1 MEIRTMKRIAFAA
14 LVLTLASSPSWAG
27 SFGVYGA
34 GWDTKDAD
42 TAVGGGVKA
51 RFGWL
56 DLHATYFA
64 DVTADTDPEHED
76 FEISSLPLEVGFAVP
91 VGPRDGGFSP
101 YLGAGGG
108 YYKLDTDHG
117 DVDDETGWY
126 GLAGADFG
134 DSEGPRFNLEVMYR
148 RMEATVTNDQDLTDP
163 NLSGKVNF
171 DLSGVAVNA
180 GLSWTF

>member
-1 MEIRTMKRIAFAA
+1 MKKVVLAA
-14 LVLTLASSPSWAG
+14 LVLALASSPSWAG

-42 TAVGGGVKA
+42 QAMGAGVKA

-64 DVTADTDPEHED
+64 DVTADTDPEHLD
-76 FEISSLPLEVGFAVP
+76 FEISSLPLEVGFAIP
-91 VGPRDGGFSP
+91 LGPQEGPFSP
-101 YLGAGGG
+101 YVGAGGG

-134 DSEGPRFNLEVMYR
+134 DAVGPRFNLEVMYR
-148 RMEATVTNDQDLTDP
+148 RMEATVTDEGDLNDPDLSP
-163 NLSGKVNF
+163 KVNF
-171 DLSGVAVNA
+171 DLSGLAVNA
-180 GLSWTF
+180 GVSWTF